1 MTSQPH
7 LDSKSLDR
15 QAASSQKQSQLT
27 LFLVPLMLF
36 CSSAVMATAWLGHLQ
51 FKESLSFLA
60 ATGLAWLL
68 VLPEYALNI
77 KALRTGYPRFS
88 GGQMGAIRLCSG
100 VVCIALVSR
109 FGLGEE
115 IGIQKLI
122 GFGMM
127 LVGMLLVSDIPFEIK
142 KHKEND

>member
-1 MTSQPH
+1 MSPQLHPN
-7 LDSKSLDR
+7 LESLDR
-15 QAASSQKQSQLT
+15 EAAHSKKGSHFT
-27 LFLVPLMLF
+27 LLVVPLMLF
-36 CSSAVMATAWLGHLQ
+36 CSSAVMATAWLGHLH

-88 GGQMGAIRLCSG
+88 GGQMGAVRLCSG

-109 FGLGEE
+109 YGLGEE
-115 IGIQKLI
+115 MGTQKLI
-122 GFGMM
+122 GFGLM
-127 LVGMLLVSDIPFEIK
+127 LVGMLLVSDTRYVPK
-142 KHKEND
+142 KNKENS

>member
-1 MTSQPH
+1 MSPQLH
-7 LDSKSLDR
+7 SNLESLDR
-15 QAASSQKQSQLT
+15 EAAHLKKESYFT
-27 LFLVPLMLF
+27 LFFVPLMLF
-36 CSSAVMATAWLGHLQ
+36 CSSAVMATAWLGHLH

-109 FGLGEE
+109 YGLGEE

-122 GFGMM
+122 GFGLM
-127 LVGMLLVSDIPFEIK
+127 LVGMLLVSDTRYVTK
-142 KHKEND
+142 KNKENG

>member
-1 MTSQPH
+1 
-7 LDSKSLDR
+7 
-15 QAASSQKQSQLT
+15 
-27 LFLVPLMLF
+27 MLF

-60 ATGLAWLL
+60 ATALAWML

-77 KALRTGYPRFS
+77 KALRTGYPRLS

-109 FGLGEE
+109 YGLGEE
-115 IGIQKLI
+115 IGVQKLL
-122 GFGMM
+122 GFGLM
-127 LVGMLLVSDIPFEIK
+127 LVGMLLVSDTLGAAK
-142 KHKEND
+142 KSAETR

>member
-1 MTSQPH
+1 MSPQLRTN
-7 LDSKSLDR
+7 LESLDR
-15 QAASSQKQSQLT
+15 EAADSTKESQFT
-27 LFLVPLMLF
+27 LFVVPLMLF
-36 CSSAVMATAWLGHLQ
+36 CSSAIMATAWLGHLH

-77 KALRTGYPRFS
+77 KALRTGYTRFS

-109 FGLGEE
+109 YGLGEE
-115 IGIQKLI
+115 MGIQKLI
-122 GFGMM
+122 GFGLM
-127 LVGMLLVSDIPFEIK
+127 LVGMLLVSDTRYVPK
-142 KHKEND
+142 KYKENS

>member
-1 MTSQPH
+1 MSPQLHPNVE
-7 LDSKSLDR
+7 SLDR
-15 QAASSQKQSQLT
+15 EVAHLKKGGHFT
-27 LFLVPLMLF
+27 LFAVPLMLF
-36 CSSAVMATAWLGHLQ
+36 CSSAVMATAWLGHLH

-68 VLPEYALNI
+68 VLPEYTLNL
-77 KALRTGYPRFS
+77 KALRTGYPRLS

-109 FGLGEE
+109 YGLGEE

-122 GFGMM
+122 GFGLM
-127 LVGMLLVSDIPFEIK
+127 LVGMLLVSDTRYAPK
-142 KHKEND
+142 KDKEND

>member
-1 MTSQPH
+1 MKKESQFTPFVV
-7 LDSKSLDR
+7 S
-15 QAASSQKQSQLT
+15 
-27 LFLVPLMLF
+27 LMLF
-36 CSSAVMATAWLGHLQ
+36 CSSAVMATAWLGHLH

-77 KALRTGYPRFS
+77 RALRTGYPRFS

-109 FGLGEE
+109 YGLGEE

-122 GFGMM
+122 GFGLM
-127 LVGMLLVSDIPFEIK
+127 LIGMLLVSDIRYVPK
-142 KHKEND
+142 KNRENG